1 MPTLSV
7 KLPEETKQRI
17 QSLAK
22 SKGTTAHAVMV
33 SAIEGV
39 LAKEEQHNTVI
50 AAALR
55 AREGA
60 LASGKVYDGKGF
72 GDYLKA
78 KSRGQK
84 AKRPTAVPL
93 KNFVAGS

>member
-22 SKGTTAHAVMV
+22 SQGTTVHAVMV
-33 SAIEGV
+33 SAIEGA
-39 LAKEEQHNTVI
+39 LDKEEHHNALV
-50 AAALR
+50 ASALR
-55 AREGA
+55 AREQV
-60 LASGKVYDGKGF
+60 LASGKVLDGKSF

-84 AKRPTAVPL
+84 VKPPKPVPL
-93 KNFVAGS
+93 KTFVSGV